1 MLRPSAILLI
11 IITLS
16 AAGYTLWTWRTAET
30 VGADPW
36 RAIPMQSAMVIEVPD
51 AWNSWDRITHTTQ
64 LWRTFAT
71 APGAAAAGSVLERLA
86 ARMENDGALRA
97 SLADQ
102 TVLVAILRSG
112 GDRIGCLFVGV
123 RNGGGALADQALAE
137 VLGAPTQSL
146 ELLAT
151 GAVVQ
156 VRPEADLPALS
167 LCLRPGLWLL
177 ASDPGVMDEALLNLD
192 SDASIADDPVL
203 AKARATFGAGI
214 DAHILLHSS
223 RAQRLLNTWW
233 LPDALD
239 HLDLPAGWAALD
251 LRARPDALLLSGLLV
266 PEGEHSR
273 LEAMQEQG
281 VGRSTAMR
289 ALPARVAQLGT
300 QHISDAKAW
309 LTKRGTA
316 DDAMADALFGWV
328 QGSIGTA
335 VAPGSDAAADLAW
348 AFFETNDPDLATE
361 RLSSLCDGPCDTLNY
376 RGSRLTRLPNG
387 GAHERLLGPAYE
399 RVERPWWTVLG
410 ELVLFSDNTQALMAS
425 IDVWNDGGSL
435 AEDSRTAQWTA
446 RMSSDAGSTAW
457 CDLARAWPLLQRG
470 LRSKVGEP
478 SSVPDSLWQQFG
490 GLSLH
495 VSPGQRGFH
504 HLTLG
509 LQHAP
514 HTEAPSAL
522 SWSTNVGAAVQSAPQ
537 LVRNHV
543 NNTRE
548 VLVQDTLH
556 RLHLLAST
564 GQVLWSRQLDGP
576 MLGEAQQ
583 VDRFRNGKL
592 QLLLNT
598 AGSLYLIDRNGKD
611 VGGFPVALKSRSSAA
626 LAVFDYENERDYR
639 VVVPTS
645 DGQLHNFGLDGQ
657 PVKGWEQPKLPSPA
671 ATAVVH
677 LRIKGKDHLVVACN
691 DGSLHILDR
700 RGAVR
705 ERTSL
710 KITEGPNDVR
720 ITPGSELFSSR
731 VLWRDVEGKHWSND
745 LKGSA
750 APQVELP
757 RYSTTGDSVIF
768 QDAGVPRTLR
778 TFGSALAKEVVVHS
792 QPRGQTL
799 LVVERPEMGLLS
811 LLDDGGAEIDGSPVK
826 GSWSAAPTDLDL
838 DGRLEWVT
846 VTRDGTVEAHR
857 LPGLRAQ
864 TP

>member
-1 MLRPSAILLI
+1 MLRPSAVLLI
-11 IITLS
+11 VITLA
-16 AAGYTLWTWRTAET
+16 AAGYTLWTWNTAEADR
-30 VGADPW
+30 ADPW
-36 RAIPMQSAMVIEVPD
+36 RAIPMQSAIVIEVPD

-71 APGAAAAGSVLERLA
+71 ASGVSAAGTLVQGLA
-86 ARMENDGALRA
+86 TRMENDAALRS
-97 SLADQ
+97 SLGNE
-102 TVLVAILRSG
+102 TVLIAILRSG
-112 GDRIGCLFVGV
+112 GDRTGCLFVGE
-123 RNGGGALADQALAE
+123 RNGGGTLADKALAE
-137 VLGAPTQSL
+137 VLGANAQAL
-146 ELLAT
+146 ELLAS

-156 VRPEADLPALS
+156 VRPDTALPPLS
-167 LCLRPGLWLL
+167 LSMRPGLWLL

-192 SDASIADDPVL
+192 GGTSIADDPVL

-214 DAHILLHSS
+214 DAHILLHTS

-233 LPDALD
+233 RPDALE

-266 PEGEHSR
+266 TESVHPR
-273 LEAMQEQG
+273 LDAMQVQG

-289 ALPARVAQLGT
+289 ALPASVSTAGT
-300 QHISDAKAW
+300 QHISDAAAW
-309 LTKRGTA
+309 LAARGTA
-316 DDAMADALFGWV
+316 DEAHADALFGWV

-335 VAPGSDAAADLAW
+335 VAPGAEASTDLAW
-348 AFFETNDPDLATE
+348 AFFGTNDPELAGE
-361 RLSSLCDGPCDTLNY
+361 RLTGICENGCDTLNY
-376 RGSRLTRLPNG
+376 RGTRLTRLPIG
-387 GAHERLLGPAYE
+387 GAYERLLGPAYS

-435 AEDSRTAQWTA
+435 AEDSRSAAWSA
-446 RMSSDAGSTAW
+446 RISSDAGSTAW
-457 CDLARAWPLLQRG
+457 CDVARAWPYIRRG
-470 LRSKVGEP
+470 LRNGDGTAQE
-478 SSVPDSLWQQFG
+478 SLWQELG

-504 HLTLG
+504 HLMIG

-522 SWSTNVGAAVQSAPQ
+522 AWSTALGAAVERGPDI
-537 LVRNHV
+537 VRNHV

-548 VLVQDTLH
+548 VLVQDVQH

-576 MLGEAQQ
+576 ILGTVAQ

-611 VGGFPVALKSRSSAA
+611 VGGFPVTLKSPASAP

-639 VVVPTS
+639 VIVPTR
-645 DGQLHNFGLDGQ
+645 DGLLLNHGLDGQ
-657 PVKGWEQPKLPSPA
+657 PVKGWEQPKLPA
-671 ATAVVH
+671 AAASAVVH
-677 LRIKGKDHLVVACN
+677 LRIKGKDHLVAVCD
-691 DGSLHILDR
+691 DGSVHILDR

-710 KITEGPNDVR
+710 RISEKPEAVYIVPGP
-720 ITPGSELFSSR
+720 ELFSST
-731 VLWRDVEGKHWSND
+731 VQWRDAQGQHWSSD

-750 APQVELP
+750 APQVHL
-757 RYSTTGDSVIF
+757 RSYTTSGDSVVF
-768 QDAGVPRTLR
+768 LDAGVPRTLR
-778 TFGSALAKEVVVHS
+778 TFGTALAEVTAYTL
-792 QPRGQTL
+792 PRGRTV
-799 LVVERPEMGLLS
+799 LVVARPDGGLLS
-811 LLDDGGAEIDGSPVK
+811 MLDDGGAELAGSPVK
-826 GSWSAAPTDLDL
+826 GKWSAPPTDLDL
-838 DGRLEWVT
+838 DERLEWVT
-846 VTRDGTVEAHR
+846 VTRDGLVEAHR
-857 LPGLRAQ
+857 LPGLRIQ
-864 TP
+864 TQ